1 MQPAKVIRFPDPTKP
16 AARALA
22 AGVKATPPLE
32 RFDTYAAESLFHIT
46 QSVLDHSRELLEYVD
61 GNRDEVKPA
70 GIETIV
76 IELSGMIEGGGLHR
90 VLDTLEE
97 AILKKKSVDLTL
109 EGLARVRRA
118 EGLLAEA
125 SSRISKFTGLTPG
138 NKKRLGDTSSEKP
151 AASSSLDILLWAP
164 FVVIGIVAIA
174 AVFLSSKSSEK

>member
-1 MQPAKVIRFPDPTKP
+1 MSIPKLLRFPDPTQP
-16 AARALA
+16 AARKLQV
-22 AGVKATPPLE
+22 GVKATPPLE

-46 QSVLDHSRELLEYVD
+46 QSVMDHSRELLEYVD

-97 AILKKKSVDLTL
+97 AILKKRSVDLTI
-109 EGLARVRRA
+109 EGLGRVRRA

-125 SSRISKFTGLTPG
+125 SSRISKFTGLAPG
-138 NKKRLGDTSSEKP
+138 NRKKLGDISNEKP
-151 AASSSLDILLWAP
+151 ESSSSSDILLWAP
-164 FVVIGIVAIA
+164 FIVIGVVALA
-174 AVFLSSKSSEK
+174 VVFLGSRSSEK